1 MIVGIDGVGIMC
13 MEKDSERLGIHASH
27 VTKLYE
33 LKERE
38 RGREAR
44 EGGILVQASVSLV
57 NQTAIF
63 VRGRGKAR
71 K

>member
-27 VTKLYE
+27 ITKLYE

-38 RGREAR
+38 GGREGRRR
-44 EGGILVQASVSLV
+44 EGGRL
-57 NQTAIF
+57 
-63 VRGRGKAR
+63 GKEGER
-71 K
+71 EGGYIGGYI